1 MMLRVWACLAG
12 FMAMLGALAAP
23 STAAL
28 RYTGFGA
35 TLASRTNGAPQAIP
49 ATVLRPEG
57 EGPFPAIVIAHD
69 CSGLGAHSSGSP
81 GRWAALLAGEGY
93 VVIMPDS
100 FTPRGFTEG
109 VCTAKAATSGGS
121 LASVMPPARAV
132 DAYAAL
138 DYLRTLPYVDS
149 AHIGIMGGSHGGAT
163 TLAAMVD
170 AANAL
175 ARQGRAPGPGFAAAV
190 ALYPGCGARF
200 GGWNVE
206 RAYRDRGPVTRYI
219 GVYEPLAPLLILIG
233 EKDDWTPADQCQTL
247 AQTAQEAGFPVS
259 IKIYPGA
266 YHAFDSPFPVRY
278 IAERRNIN
286 KDNGR
291 GATTGGDPAAWKD
304 SIAQVEAFFGRY
316 LRGAGKD

>member
-57 EGPFPAIVIAHD
+57 EGPFP
-69 CSGLGAHSSGSP
+69 
-81 GRWAALLAGEGY
+81 
-93 VVIMPDS
+93 
-100 FTPRGFTEG
+100 
-109 VCTAKAATSGGS
+109 
-121 LASVMPPARAV
+121 
-132 DAYAAL
+132 
-138 DYLRTLPYVDS
+138 
-149 AHIGIMGGSHGGAT
+149 
-163 TLAAMVD
+163 
-170 AANAL
+170 
-175 ARQGRAPGPGFAAAV
+175 
-190 ALYPGCGARF
+190 
-200 GGWNVE
+200 
-206 RAYRDRGPVTRYI
+206 
-219 GVYEPLAPLLILIG
+219 
-233 EKDDWTPADQCQTL
+233 
-247 AQTAQEAGFPVS
+247 
-259 IKIYPGA
+259 
-266 YHAFDSPFPVRY
+266 VRY